1 MSVADWMLLLS
12 GAFLVGLAKGGVV
25 GVGNLTIILFAMVF
39 EPKASVGILLPVLIS
54 ADVVAVVLYRRHAH
68 WGHLRRILPWMVA
81 GVLVGYVLFDLMS
94 DRAIGLAIGW
104 IVLLMTLLQAGRTLA
119 KQSALGD
126 FAERMP
132 HSPWFSGSLGLLGG
146 FATMV
151 ANAAGPIGQ
160 LYFISLRL
168 PKLAFIGSGVW
179 CFFLINLFKVPLQA
193 QLGILDFASMQISLA
208 LMPAAVVGALL
219 APQIVKWIPERWFA
233 FAVWFFIVVA
243 AVKLIVG

>member
-1 MSVADWMLLLS
+1 
-12 GAFLVGLAKGGVV
+12 
-25 GVGNLTIILFAMVF
+25 
-39 EPKASVGILLPVLIS
+39 
-54 ADVVAVVLYRRHAH
+54 
-68 WGHLRRILPWMVA
+68 MVA

-104 IVLLMTLLQAGRTLA
+104 IVLLMTLLQLWRTLA
-119 KQSALGD
+119 KESALGD

-193 QLGILDFASMQISLA
+193 ELGILHFSSMQISLT
-208 LMPAAVVGALL
+208 LMPAAVLGALM
-219 APQIVKWIPERWFA
+219 APRIVKWIPERWFA
-233 FAVWFFIVVA
+233 LAVWFFIVVA